1 MNVLITGGAGFIG
14 SHLADGLIE
23 RGYEVRVFDNLE
35 PQVHKTKVKPAY
47 LNKKVKFIR
56 GDVKNRKDLNKALDG
71 VDAVFHFAAN
81 VGIGQSQYQPRRYV
95 ETNLMGTANLIEA
108 LIERRS
114 KSARVVMAGSMSVY
128 GEGDGFCPEHKLVR
142 PKTHRREKD
151 MAAGKW
157 EPRCPFCDRFLDPR
171 PVTEDSCPNPVSV
184 YAVTKLSQEQ
194 MMLSA
199 GAAHGLA
206 VTSLRFFN
214 VYGARQ
220 ALSNPY
226 TGVAAIFISRIKHG
240 RRPVVFEDG
249 AQTRDFVHVS
259 DVVRACIAAIER
271 DEAVG
276 EVINVGTGKA
286 TSVADVAE
294 IIEKTMGSDIKTE
307 ITRRFRK
314 GDVRHCIAGIT
325 LAKRILNFKPRVSL
339 EDGFKELAEW
349 AAGETCEDLFDDAH
363 SELVGKGLAPKLVKK
378 SVTKKNR

>member
-1 MNVLITGGAGFIG
+1 VSVLITGGAGFIG

-23 RGYEVRVFDNLE
+23 RGYEVRVLDNLE
-35 PQVHKTKVKPAY
+35 PQVHKTKVKPVY
-47 LNKKVKFIR
+47 LNRKVKFIK
-56 GDVKNRKDLNKALDG
+56 GDVKNRKDLHKALGG

-114 KSARVVMAGSMSVY
+114 QSARVVMAGSMSVY
-128 GEGDGFCPEHKLVR
+128 GEGDGFCPKHKLVR

-171 PVTEDSCPNPVSV
+171 PVTEESCPNPTSI

-194 MMLSA
+194 MMLTA

-249 AQTRDFVHVS
+249 GQTRDFVHVS
-259 DVVRACIAAIER
+259 DVARACIAAVER
-271 DEAVG
+271 DEAIG
-276 EVINVGTGKA
+276 KVINVGTGKA

-294 IIEKTMGSDIKTE
+294 IIGKAMGSGIKPQ

-314 GDVRHCIAGIT
+314 GDVRHCVADIS
-325 LAKRILNFKPRVSL
+325 LAKRILKFKPRVSL
-339 EDGFKELAEW
+339 RDGIKELVGW
-349 AAGETCEDLFDDAH
+349 AAGESCEDYFENAH
-363 SELVGKGLAPKLVKK
+363 SELVVKNLASKLDESGK
-378 SVTKKNR
+378 